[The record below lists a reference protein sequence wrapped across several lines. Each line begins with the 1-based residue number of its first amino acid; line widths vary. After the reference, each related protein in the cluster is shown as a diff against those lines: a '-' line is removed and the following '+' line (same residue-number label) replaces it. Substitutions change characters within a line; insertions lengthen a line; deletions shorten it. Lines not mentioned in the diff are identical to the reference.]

1 MDFFTRAKILSQVD
15 NHIASKRHLSSQHQD
30 INKELPKENYGD
42 QFFLLADMG
51 IDRKLIDKIYRYFI
65 QFDFKYQSS
74 VGQKV
79 NFLDKTVFD
88 TYDKLRTVN
97 LYDHTLRVVSNAL
110 NDKEVEVAQRPLVG
124 LFALLHDTGKSEKL
138 CDYFGIKFG
147 DGHERASAEF
157 VQIILHQT
165 PYEKLG
171 KMFSDDLILIYDVK
185 SKNKPFE
192 KLGFY
197 GAALHRSDV
206 LARVQELEI
215 FEEKK
220 RKNLEE
226 CSKS

>member
-15 NHIASKRHLSSQHQD
+15 SHISSKRYLVSHHQD
-30 INKELPKENYGD
+30 KNRSLPKENHDD

-51 IDRKLIDKIYRYFI
+51 IDRNLIDKIYRYFI

-79 NFLDKTVFD
+79 NFLDKAVLD

-138 CDYFGIKFG
+138 CDYFGISFG
-147 DGHERASAEF
+147 NGHERASAEF
-157 VQIILHQT
+157 IQIVLHQT
-165 PYEKLG
+165 PYENLG
-171 KMFSDDLILIYDVK
+171 KMFSDELILIADVK
-185 SKNKPFE
+185 SKKRPYEN
-192 KLGFY
+192 LGFY
-197 GAALHRSDV
+197 GSALYRSDA
-206 LARVQELEI
+206 LARVQELEM
-215 FEEKK
+215 FEKK
-220 RKNLEE
+220 NGG
-226 CSKS
+226 SA